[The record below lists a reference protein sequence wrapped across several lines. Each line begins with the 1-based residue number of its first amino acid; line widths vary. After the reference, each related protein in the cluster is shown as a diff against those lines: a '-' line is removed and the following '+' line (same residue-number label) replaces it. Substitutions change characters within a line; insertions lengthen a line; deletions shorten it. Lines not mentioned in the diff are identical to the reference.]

1 MGMIGRNEPC
11 YCESGKKYKK
21 CCMKK
26 DSSEIEGVKFDESRV
41 ARNSHDLIG
50 GIRELALGQLEQLNI
65 YLNRTNK
72 YDSHIEFISKDL
84 LKLATTDNM
93 EEHFIKVV
101 RESFEVKG
109 TSKEQIF
116 MELRNYRRISQ
127 KKPSLSAAERKV
139 IEMIA
144 ESNLGEY
151 MLLNDMET
159 ADYGAMRAINKF
171 GYEIIKEGIPDGCYV
186 KKVDLYTDTGD
197 KLINWDIELV
207 DKPIQHI
214 FVDFNPLDELYHE
227 YEKYAHSLHG
237 LEEESKKSL
246 ATALLRESTFTQKT
260 SDKISYIGQ
269 AIHYT
274 GIFEQEL
281 RILIGLNE
289 KWDKP
294 KKMMW
299 ADICTYLRENSL
311 PYLSENIEDFASQ
324 LKSIHPIRNKIAHG
338 EKITSAEFEMIKSLA
353 IEKQAFQ
360 FISWAKIY
368 YEEE

>member
-1 MGMIGRNEPC
+1 MQ
-11 YCESGKKYKK
+11 
-21 CCMKK
+21 K
-26 DSSEIEGVKFDESRV
+26 DSSETQAVKFDESRT
-41 ARNSHDLIG
+41 ARTSHDLIG

-72 YDSHIEFISKDL
+72 YDPHIQFISQDL
-84 LKLATTDNM
+84 LELATTDNM
-93 EEHFIKVV
+93 EEHFLKVV
-101 RESFEVKG
+101 RESFEVRGISKG
-109 TSKEQIF
+109 QIL

-127 KKPSLSAAERKV
+127 TEPSLSEAERKV

-151 MLLNDMET
+151 MLLGDMET

-171 GYEIIKEGIPDGCYV
+171 GYEIMKEGIPEGRYV
-186 KKVDLYTDTGD
+186 EKVDLYTDTGD
-197 KLINWDIELV
+197 KLVNWDIELV
-207 DKPIQHI
+207 DEPIEYI
-214 FVDFNPLDELYHE
+214 SVDFHPLDELYHE

-237 LEEESKKSL
+237 LEEESKNSL

-269 AIHYT
+269 AMHYT

-281 RILIGLNE
+281 RILIALNE
-289 KWDKP
+289 KWEKP

-299 ADICTYLRENSL
+299 ADICTYLADHTL
-311 PYLSENIEDFASQ
+311 PYLSENIEDIADQ

-338 EKITSAEFEMIKSLA
+338 EKITAAEFDMIKSLA

-360 FISWAKIY
+360 FISWAKIS
-368 YEEE
+368 YEEELV